1 MIKLE
6 MIKLDLIIKNKNKIF
21 NLGLM
26 LLLLF
31 IAFQVYS
38 YGNKQKSR
46 LIEQRENELKKN
58 KVIKNITSL
67 EKIMEGYKKALVKQD
82 LGSIMDTMSNIAK
95 SSSVEILS
103 IKPLN
108 QEVSVDYSRFS
119 FAITAAAP
127 DYHSLADFISKV
139 ENYKDVYFVDEVTIS
154 SSESGSSED
163 SGGMGL
169 KVSLRIS
176 TISYL

>member
-1 MIKLE
+1 MIK
-6 MIKLDLIIKNKNKIF
+6 IDQIIKNKNKLL
-21 NLGLM
+21 NLGII
-26 LLLLF
+26 LLLLY
-31 IAFQVYS
+31 IAFQIYS
-38 YGNKQKSR
+38 YGNRQESR
-46 LIEQRENELKKN
+46 LAQQRGDELKKN
-58 KVIKNITSL
+58 KVIENITSL
-67 EKIMEGYKKALVKQD
+67 EKVMEGYKKALVKQD

-108 QEVSVDYSRFS
+108 QEVSTNYSRFS
-119 FAITAAAP
+119 FAITAEAP

-139 ENYKDVYFVDEVTIS
+139 ENYKDVYFVDEVIVS

-163 SGGMGL
+163 SAGTGL